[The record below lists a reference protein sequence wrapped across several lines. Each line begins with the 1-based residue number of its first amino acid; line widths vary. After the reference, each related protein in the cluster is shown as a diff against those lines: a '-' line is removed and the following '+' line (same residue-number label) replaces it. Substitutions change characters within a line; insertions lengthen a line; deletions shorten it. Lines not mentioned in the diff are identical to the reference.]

1 MDLLLESCNNS
12 DMNKNILLELTEKEV
27 DFIHKDISVKREVWS
42 KSQDSTGYE
51 NRMNLIKTCDILLAK
66 LESASQPQKEVLI
79 VPKDLSYLISLAK
92 NQYKYLSSDIHISG
106 KKVEES
112 DFKHISLAQAVIMWL
127 NSQNLLKR
135 EVKFNFTD
143 NSYEYDSIEE

>member
-12 DMNKNILLELTEKEV
+12 DMNKNILLELTEKEG
-27 DFIHKDISVKREVWS
+27 DFINKDISVKREVWS